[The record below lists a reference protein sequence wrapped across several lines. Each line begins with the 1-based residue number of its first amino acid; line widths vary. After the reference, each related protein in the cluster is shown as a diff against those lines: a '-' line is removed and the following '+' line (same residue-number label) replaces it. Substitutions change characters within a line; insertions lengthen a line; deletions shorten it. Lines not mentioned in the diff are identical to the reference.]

1 MSLEKLA
8 NSLIE
13 IGIDEDTVNEAIE
26 LTKERWSHKSH
37 IVTDKIDLWIPFFK
51 ELFLN
56 YPKIHPKAL
65 YGMIDGSFSVDSA
78 IVKEDKLHEDHNGY
92 YKMVLGSGEV
102 IKFNQET
109 LNDFNNLL
117 VLQQK
122 YEAEIPADVE
132 IIFNNGLEYLLG
144 RIKIPNL
151 MKVESE
157 DESDPFSEFYH
168 LVLGNQNTALINK
181 EMCFYDFNISKIN
194 QIGVHTHPESKNNF
208 NDNRYPSFEICD
220 LKDLPYQ
227 NEEGTKYPFALIVT
241 SLKGKK
247 YITAYSIDQKE
258 DYYIAIFE
266 L

>member
-151 MKVESE
+151 MKV
-157 DESDPFSEFYH
+157 DIPLH
-168 LVLGNQNTALINK
+168 LKLI
-181 EMCFYDFNISKIN
+181 
-194 QIGVHTHPESKNNF
+194 
-208 NDNRYPSFEICD
+208 
-220 LKDLPYQ
+220 
-227 NEEGTKYPFALIVT
+227 
-241 SLKGKK
+241 
-247 YITAYSIDQKE
+247 
-258 DYYIAIFE
+258 
-266 L
+266 